1 MEQLLE
7 VPGIECKIVKRI
19 DRFVVEVEIDGKI
32 EKAHI
37 NNTGRL
43 KEYMVNDRKA
53 YCVRI
58 KPRKTGYRIF
68 AVKDGKDAALI
79 DTQLQMRA
87 FEKCLE
93 LKAIPWLDCMNFK
106 RNQRVNGSA
115 IDYLLFCPEPIYLE
129 VKSAAMRIGD
139 TAMCPDCPT
148 QRGRRHV
155 MELVKVCG
163 KYTTYILFIAAVPE
177 VKAFRPNREA
187 DPVVGG
193 TSPSSD

>member
-32 EKAHI
+32 EKAHV

-53 YCVRI
+53 YCIRI

-106 RNQRVNGSA
+106 RNQRVNGSV
-115 IDYLLFCPEPIYLE
+115 IDIFCSVQSLFIWKL
-129 VKSAAMRIGD
+129 SAAMRIGD
-139 TAMCPDCPT
+139 TAMYPDCPT

-163 KYTTYILFIAAVPE
+163 KYTTCILFIAAVPE
-177 VKAFRPNREA
+177 VKALRPNREA

>member
-1 MEQLLE
+1 M
-7 VPGIECKIVKRI
+7 
-19 DRFVVEVEIDGKI
+19 
-32 EKAHI
+32 
-37 NNTGRL
+37 

-53 YCVRI
+53 YCIRI

-106 RNQRVNGSA
+106 RNQRVNGSV
-115 IDYLLFCPEPIYLE
+115 IDIFCSVQSLFIWKL
-129 VKSAAMRIGD
+129 SAAMRIGD
-139 TAMCPDCPT
+139 TAMYPDCPT

-163 KYTTYILFIAAVPE
+163 KYTTCILFIAAVPE
-177 VKAFRPNREA
+177 VKALRPNREA